1 MNNAYASNRM
11 FPIIAVDISGRHRIN
26 KEYYMVCAAVAVDVS
41 ASHIES
47 VSQIAIKPFLTT
59 SAPDIADVVSI
70 IETTVAEIK
79 FPGIIVVEHGDL
91 YNQPEW
97 LSKRMFSR
105 EFKYQESLSE
115 RLAIEFAHHVS
126 LSSRNLLMKELGIA

>member
-1 MNNAYASNRM
+1 MNNAYAGNIM

-26 KEYYMVCAAVAVDVS
+26 KEYYMVCAAVAVNVS

-70 IETTVAEIK
+70 IETTVAEVK

-126 LSSRNLLMKELGIA
+126 LNSRNLLMKELGIA

>member
-11 FPIIAVDISGRHRIN
+11 FPIIAVDISGRHRT
-26 KEYYMVCAAVAVDVS
+26 EQGYYMVCAAVAVNVS

-47 VSQIAIKPFLTT
+47 VSQIAIKPFLTA
-59 SAPDIADVVSI
+59 SAPSVVDVVSI
-70 IETTVAEIK
+70 IETTVAEISY
-79 FPGIIVVEHGDL
+79 PGTIVVEHGDM

-97 LSKRMFSR
+97 LSKNMFSR
-105 EFKYQESLSE
+105 DFKYQESLSE

-126 LSSRNLLMKELGIA
+126 LSSRNLLMKELGFD